1 MKKFYTL
8 FISLILLMASVT
20 FIACQT
26 NAEENKDDDKAT
38 EYTITINAPNGTV
51 EFDKTKAKAGETVKL
66 TKLEADDGYTFKTMS
81 IKKENGDDVTE
92 VDRQNQT
99 FTMPESNVTVSAT
112 FEKTETPKANEYG
125 FISSETYTVVFTN
138 GSSTTMTGE
147 ALTNAAKDT
156 GMVNGTDYTING
168 KTVTL
173 TASGMAKIG
182 SYLGNGGNSSGGD
195 DTPMT
200 YTLIGEED
208 NAAKYILA
216 NLPTIEN
223 PSEYA
228 KGDTVTFSIK
238 TKTGETPTGLYLV
251 IITIKKRY
259 IGDVL
264 DIPVTYNKENHTV
277 SFEMPD
283 NDVMVRADFED
294 VVCRA
299 VDVEA
304 GDSAHF
310 PNWFDVTTSNVDTTF
325 QVALRFDTKEYD
337 NLERFNGIYKFELC
351 NLIDIYDNPED
362 WKSGAYYSY
371 WFYIQLGKD
380 HSVYDYNT
388 KYYKYYENPVVIY
401 NGEMYEPV
409 IDDTLGSR
417 FVNLDS
423 QN

>member
-8 FISLILLMASVT
+8 FITFIFLMASVT

-81 IKKENGDDVTE
+81 IKKENGEDVTE
-92 VDRQNQT
+92 VDRQHQS

-112 FEKTETPKANEYG
+112 FEKSETPKPNEYG
-125 FISSETYTVVFTN
+125 FISSENYTVKFTD

-168 KTVTL
+168 TTVTL

-182 SYLGNGGNSSGGD
+182 SYLGNGGSSSGGD
-195 DTPMT
+195 DIPMT
-200 YTLIGEED
+200 YTLVGEED
-208 NAAKYILA
+208 NAAKYVLA
-216 NLPTIEN
+216 NLPTTDN

-228 KGDTVTFSIK
+228 EGDTVTFSIK

-251 IITIKKRY
+251 KVTIKKRY

-264 DIPVTYNKENHTV
+264 DIPVTVTKDHKIQFT
-277 SFEMPD
+277 MPD
-283 NDVMVRADFED
+283 KDINVFAQFCDIRYQLWEEGFED
-294 VVCRA
+294 YKVGVGSEFQNPVTA
-299 VDVEA
+299 VLCFNNKA
-304 GDSAHF
+304 
-310 PNWFDVTTSNVDTTF
+310 
-325 QVALRFDTKEYD
+325 YD
-337 NLERFNGIYKFELC
+337 NLKEVGGKCVFILGNLSKGEYMCFNE
-351 NLIDIYDNPED
+351 
-362 WKSGAYYSY
+362 
-371 WFYIQLGKD
+371 
-380 HSVYDYNT
+380 T
-388 KYYKYYENPVVIY
+388 KYGDYKLSKD
-401 NGEMYEPV
+401 G
-409 IDDTLGSR
+409 TLG
-417 FVNLDS
+417 DS
-423 QN
+423 QYTFGVIVNDELIIHKIDNNDKDFTYSDSDLQSK